1 MDDKVRE
8 GIKVHEREEGDGDSM
23 WQPRCNIIDKNP
35 TQHVWTKHIDVQHHF
50 VWKRIENGEIAFEYC
65 SMKDM
70 VANVLTKA
78 LSKEWHNKLITMF
91 GLKIS

>member
-1 MDDKVRE
+1 
-8 GIKVHEREEGDGDSM
+8 
-23 WQPRCNIIDKNP
+23 
-35 TQHVWTKHIDVQHHF
+35 VQHHF